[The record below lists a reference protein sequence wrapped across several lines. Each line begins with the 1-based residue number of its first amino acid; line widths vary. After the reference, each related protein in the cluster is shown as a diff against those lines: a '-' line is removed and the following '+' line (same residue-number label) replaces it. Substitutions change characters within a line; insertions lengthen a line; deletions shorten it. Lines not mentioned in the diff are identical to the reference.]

1 MEEKYTLKLNKGM
14 EIPRLGMGT
23 WFLGENKKT
32 EEQEIKALR
41 AGIDAGIQLI
51 DTAEMYGS
59 GKAEQLIGKAIQGY
73 ERDKL
78 FLISKV
84 YPHNAGRKH
93 IFKSV
98 QQTLK
103 NLKTDYLDM
112 YLLHWRGAIPLEET
126 VACMEQLVKE
136 GKIKSWGV
144 SNFDTDDMEE
154 LFEIPEGTH
163 CAVNQV
169 LYHLGS
175 RGVEYELLPWL
186 EEHHVPLM
194 AYCPLAQAGELRK
207 ELLENQTVKQ
217 IAEQHGV
224 NEMQILLAFV
234 LHQENVIAIPRSGKA
249 EHVLQNQMVW
259 DITLSDEE
267 YAALNAAYPAP
278 AYKTYLDI
286 V

>member
-154 LFEIPEGTH
+154 LFEIPEGTR
-163 CAVNQV
+163 Q
-169 LYHLGS
+169 
-175 RGVEYELLPWL
+175 
-186 EEHHVPLM
+186 
-194 AYCPLAQAGELRK
+194 K
-207 ELLENQTVKQ
+207 
-217 IAEQHGV
+217 
-224 NEMQILLAFV
+224 
-234 LHQENVIAIPRSGKA
+234 NVIAIPRSGKA

-278 AYKTYLDI
+278 AYKTYLD
-286 V
+286 VV